1 MSATH
6 APDEI
11 RRAGQEPAGDPG
23 ASSGSPASGTTVTAA
38 GFRPVRVRGKAGG
51 GRHDGGPVG
60 RTTNCAYPSPVA
72 LRFET
77 RASDSPWVDTVW
89 TCASERV
96 AEMTSVATACWG
108 LVFWELEGTAH
119 ANISGPETRTGTAP
133 VPEGATFVGIEFAV
147 GTWLRAVPTP
157 TLVDSGVELPDATHR
172 TFPLDGLRWETPG
185 PDDAEALVDRLVRA
199 EAVVRDPLVAEVRRG
214 HRPVVSERTV
224 ERRFRA
230 ATGITR
236 GAVRQIERVR
246 NASALLAA
254 GTPVA
259 DVVSKLDYFDEPH
272 LARALRRY
280 VGRTA
285 RQLRE
290 GTGGAIALDLDQPTT
305 S

>member
-1 MSATH
+1 M
-6 APDEI
+6 
-11 RRAGQEPAGDPG
+11 
-23 ASSGSPASGTTVTAA
+23 
-38 GFRPVRVRGKAGG
+38 
-51 GRHDGGPVG
+51 
-60 RTTNCAYPSPVA
+60 A

-89 TCASERV
+89 TCTSERV
-96 AEMTSVATACWG
+96 AEMTSVATVCWG
-108 LVFWELEGTAH
+108 LVFWELDGTAY
-119 ANISGPETRTGTAP
+119 AGVSGPETGTGTAP

-157 TLVDSGVELPDATHR
+157 ALVDRGVELPGTTRR
-172 TFPLDGLRWETPG
+172 TFRLDGLRWERPG

-199 EAVVRDPLVAEVRRG
+199 GAVVRDPLVSEVRRG
-214 HRPVVSERTV
+214 HRPVLSERTV
-224 ERRFRA
+224 ERRFRT
-230 ATGITR
+230 ATGLTQ

-246 NASALLAA
+246 KASALLAA
-254 GTPVA
+254 GAQVA
-259 DVVSKLDYFDEPH
+259 DVVTKFEYFDEPH

-290 GTGGAIALDLDQPTT
+290 GTGGALALDMDLDLDQPTT